1 MLENINVIADV
12 QSYLETE
19 GAMLED
25 LAQAVPIFKALG
37 LNDRTPVVDEADS
50 NNPGLRTK
58 VHNCID
64 LFKEKFETEDTS
76 FRASE
81 SVEGQRKRTL
91 IFGIEN
97 DVYRCLDTASI
108 VQKGI

>member
-1 MLENINVIADV
+1 MNPDINVVADV
-12 QSYLETE
+12 QSYVETE

-37 LNDRTPVVDEADS
+37 LNDRTPVVNEDDS
-50 NNPGLRTK
+50 NNPGLRAK
-58 VHNCID
+58 LNNCIK
-64 LFKEKFETEDTS
+64 LFQEKYETEDTS

-81 SVEGQRKRTL
+81 SVEGARKRTL

-97 DVYRCLDTASI
+97 EVYRCLDTASI